1 MKRYTK
7 GVYMKIKEMKRVLKK
22 YALQGGLGLLALH
35 FISHGMVAIESDLK
49 DFARA
54 NYKATILYQAQR
66 LGFNLSAKVTPLT
79 INEIIAREIK
89 INELS
94 PAYAVIFKA
103 IIQAESNGDSYATS
117 SADARGLSQVHHS
130 NAKYCGYHK
139 NELYENEKN
148 LTCGVRLFSEALK
161 EANYDLIKALKIY
174 NSGSARVDKTEE
186 NRIYPTY
193 VLKRL
198 KELR

>member
-1 MKRYTK
+1 
-7 GVYMKIKEMKRVLKK
+7 MKIKEMKRTIKK
-22 YALQGGLGLLALH
+22 HALRGGLGLLALH
-35 FISHGMVAIESDLK
+35 FVSHGMVAVESDLK

-54 NYKATILYQAQR
+54 NYKATILNQAQR

-89 INELS
+89 INELG
-94 PAYAVIFKA
+94 PAYGVIYRA
-103 IIQAESNGDSYATS
+103 IIEQESGGNSYATS
-117 SADARGLSQVHHS
+117 KADARGLGQVHHT
-130 NAKYCGYHK
+130 NAGYCGYSK
-139 NELYENEKN
+139 QELYEDEKN
-148 LTCGVRLFSEALK
+148 LICGIRLFAEAVK

-174 NSGSARVDKTEE
+174 NGGSARVDKSEE
-186 NRIYPTY
+186 NRAYPNL

>member
-1 MKRYTK
+1 MKRK
-7 GVYMKIKEMKRVLKK
+7 DKAMKFRDLKRILKK
-22 YALQGGLGLLALH
+22 YALTGGLGLLVLH
-35 FISHGMVAIESDLK
+35 FVSHGMVAIESDLK
-49 DFARA
+49 DCARA
-54 NYKATILYQAQR
+54 NYKATILHQAQR

-94 PAYAVIFKA
+94 PAYGIIYKA
-103 IIQAESNGDSYATS
+103 IIEQESGGNSYATS
-117 SADARGLSQVHHS
+117 KADARGLGQVHHT
-130 NAKYCGYHK
+130 NAGYCGYSK
-139 NELYENEKN
+139 QELYEDEKN
-148 LTCGVRLFSEALK
+148 LICGIRLFAEAIK

-174 NSGSARVDKTEE
+174 NGGSARVDKSEE

>member
-1 MKRYTK
+1 
-7 GVYMKIKEMKRVLKK
+7 
-22 YALQGGLGLLALH
+22 
-35 FISHGMVAIESDLK
+35 
-49 DFARA
+49 
-54 NYKATILYQAQR
+54 
-66 LGFNLSAKVTPLT
+66 
-79 INEIIAREIK
+79 
-89 INELS
+89 
-94 PAYAVIFKA
+94 
-103 IIQAESNGDSYATS
+103 
-117 SADARGLSQVHHS
+117 
-130 NAKYCGYHK
+130 
-139 NELYENEKN
+139 LYENEKN